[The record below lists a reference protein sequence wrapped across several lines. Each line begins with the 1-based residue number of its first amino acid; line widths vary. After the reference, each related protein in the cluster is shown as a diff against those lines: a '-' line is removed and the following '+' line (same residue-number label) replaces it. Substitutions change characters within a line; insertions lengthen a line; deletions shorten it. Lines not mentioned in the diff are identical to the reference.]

1 MKVIKTNLKDCFVIE
16 PTIFDDGRGSF
27 FESFNQEVF
36 EAKTGISVHF
46 VQDNQSISQRGV
58 LRGLHIQKGAFSQAK
73 LVRVIQG
80 KVLDVVVDVR
90 KESKTFGKHFTTEL
104 SGENNRQ
111 LFIPKGFLH
120 GFSVLEEDT
129 IFAYK
134 CDNYYHKLSEDGVVY
149 DDETLDIDWML
160 HKNEIIL
167 SEKDR
172 KLKTFKEF
180 IS

>member
-1 MKVIKTNLKDCFVIE
+1 MKVIKTSLKDCFVIE
-16 PTIFDDGRGSF
+16 PNIYDDGRGSF
-27 FESFNQEVF
+27 FECFNQEVF
-36 EAKTGISVHF
+36 KEKVGISVHF

-58 LRGLHIQKGAFSQAK
+58 LRGLHLQKGEFSQAK
-73 LVRVIQG
+73 LVRVIKG

-90 KESKTFGKHFTTEL
+90 KQSKTFGKHFTIEL
-104 SGENNRQ
+104 SGNNNRQ
-111 LFIPKGFLH
+111 LYIPRGFLH
-120 GFSVLEEDT
+120 GFSVLEEGT

-149 DDETLDIDWML
+149 DDISLDIDWML
-160 HKNEIIL
+160 NENEIIL

>member
-90 KESKTFGKHFTTEL
+90 KESTTFGKHFTTEL
-104 SGENNRQ
+104 SGENNKQ

-120 GFSVLEEDT
+120 GFSVLEEGT

-149 DDETLDIDWML
+149 DDETLDIDWIL
-160 HKNEIIL
+160 HENEIIL
-167 SEKDR
+167 SEKDS